1 MNRRGPLPNNESYGI
16 APRRMILLGHSGSV
30 DDTQEPWRHA
40 DAETLSGDD
49 EDDHGVMEM
58 QDDSEAELDS
68 HLQQADSKQRN
79 AREDTPGPESS
90 KSTSSE
96 SKPAEITNS
105 PVQEHQGKDSA
116 SSEHRSAQ
124 SQ

>member
-30 DDTQEPWRHA
+30 NDTQEPWGLA
-40 DAETLSGDD
+40 DGERAVSGED
-49 EDDHGVMEM
+49 EDDHGVLEM

-90 KSTSSE
+90 KPTSAE
-96 SKPAEITNS
+96 PKTAEITNS
-105 PVQEHQGKDSA
+105 PVQEHQGKDSTT
-116 SSEHRSAQ
+116 SEHKSAQ
-124 SQ
+124 S